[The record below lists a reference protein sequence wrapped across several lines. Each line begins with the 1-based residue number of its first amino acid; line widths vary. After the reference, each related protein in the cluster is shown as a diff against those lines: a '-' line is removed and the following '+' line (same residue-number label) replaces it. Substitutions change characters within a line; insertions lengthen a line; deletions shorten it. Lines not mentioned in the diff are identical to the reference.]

1 MLKKY
6 KKQYSQN
13 LMALIISMSLML
25 SGKVLSEQM
34 RSAMKNKPDWI
45 KLMEKAMTEELAK
58 VLQEID
64 EDTEGET
71 NG

>member
-1 MLKKY
+1 ML
-6 KKQYSQN
+6 N
-13 LMALIISMSLML
+13 
-25 SGKVLSEQM
+25 GKVLSEQM
-34 RSAMKNKPDWI
+34 WWAMKNKPDWI

-64 EDTEGET
+64 EETEGEK